1 MNFGEN
7 LWNIHIKTLVKN
19 QGAET
24 FREHNIRVSRF
35 VHVEIVSHL
44 A

>member
-7 LWNIHIKTLVKN
+7 LWNIYIKTLVKN

-24 FREHNIRVSRF
+24 FRDNNIRVSRF
-35 VHVEIVSHL
+35 VHVEI
-44 A
+44 AI